1 MDSRISETTAET
13 GAGDEPVAG
22 TVFNARQVRLLK
34 IAVIVMGVLL
44 VGGFAFVL
52 SAIVYQASQLGKS
65 DPVAEGG
72 SAGPARPAGGA
83 LAPEIALP
91 VGAGTTVSGVTL
103 DGRRMA
109 VQLDGPNGSEIA
121 VIDLG
126 SGRIVSRVK
135 LKAK

>member
-1 MDSRISETTAET
+1 MDSRISGLTAET

-34 IAVIVMGVLL
+34 IAVIVMGILL

-52 SAIVYQASQLGKS
+52 SAIVYQASKLGKS
-65 DPVAEGG
+65 EPVREGT
-72 SAGPARPAGGA
+72 SAGPARPAGLV
-83 LAPEIALP
+83 LAPEIRLP

-103 DGRRMA
+103 DGSRMA
-109 VQLDGPNGSEIA
+109 VQLDGPNGPEIA

-126 SGRIVSRVK
+126 SGRIVSRVRLRPK
-135 LKAK
+135 